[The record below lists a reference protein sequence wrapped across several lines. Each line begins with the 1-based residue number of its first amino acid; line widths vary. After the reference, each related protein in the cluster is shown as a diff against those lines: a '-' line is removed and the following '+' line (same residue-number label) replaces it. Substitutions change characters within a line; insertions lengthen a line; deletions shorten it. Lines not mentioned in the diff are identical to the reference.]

1 MDHSAYNT
9 RPAESRLSLDNFE
22 VFWPKVFY
30 INYFLTLIISTNI
43 ILSRVSAA
51 DPIPAAIWWQWG
63 SCCTVSRATYIT
75 ARTKHSKPHSHSYLY
90 TKTRNQTK
98 ICDPLAVK
106 QEFKP
111 PPPPG
116 GTWSHVLLF
125 IMN

>member
-51 DPIPAAIWWQWG
+51 AGGRSNP
-63 SCCTVSRATYIT
+63 SSHLVTVGFML
-75 ARTKHSKPHSHSYLY
+75 HSFQGHIHYSK
-90 TKTRNQTK
+90 N
-98 ICDPLAVK
+98 
-106 QEFKP
+106 
-111 PPPPG
+111 
-116 GTWSHVLLF
+116 
-125 IMN
+125 